1 MADHDLQGR
10 RVLVVED
17 EYMIAEDMRATL
29 SDAGAQILGPVP
41 TVDEATDLI
50 DAEPDIDA
58 ALLDVNLRGD
68 MVFQVADALSARG
81 VPFAFVT
88 GYERAAM
95 PARFSDAPHLEKP
108 VKAHQVAAMLAPHL
122 RENR

>member
-1 MADHDLQGR
+1 MADSNLQGR

-29 SDAGAQILGPVP
+29 ADAGAEILGPVP
-41 TVDEATDLI
+41 TIAEAADLI
-50 DAEPDIDA
+50 DADPDIDA

-68 MVFQVADALSARG
+68 MVFDVADTLAARG

-88 GYERAAM
+88 GYDRTTMPER
-95 PARFSDAPHLEKP
+95 FIDTPHLEKP
-108 VKAHQVAAMLAPHL
+108 VKPAQVAAILAASGVS
-122 RENR
+122 